1 MQVFVHHTFIV
12 VYVLF
17 VCVSAVPSV
26 VTAGNVDGA
35 VHTQLHTSS
44 TVDTAAAG
52 SHRVVEFYAFVIQCF
67 MQQLAYCPEQSR
79 RMQCWWDAC
88 RHCTAFRFRIN

>member
-1 MQVFVHHTFIV
+1 MQ
-12 VYVLF
+12 
-17 VCVSAVPSV
+17 SV

-52 SHRVVEFYAFVIQCF
+52 SHRVVEFYTVAVLVGCASP
-67 MQQLAYCPEQSR
+67 L
-79 RMQCWWDAC
+79 
-88 RHCTAFRFRIN
+88 HCISVRD